1 MPAAQRPTIENF
13 KQSLYAAHV
22 IDKIVVK
29 DVDWMAG
36 VGNAAAHHLPEYK
49 DEDVPQLYQR
59 VSAFLTRFSA
69 I

>member
-1 MPAAQRPTIENF
+1 M
-13 KQSLYAAHV
+13 
-22 IDKIVVK
+22 IDTLVMK

-59 VSAFLTRFSA
+59 TVAFLTRFSA
-69 I
+69 TY